1 MHAFLKMTLS
11 EWRLLFREPAAVFF
25 TLIFPLLLM
34 SLFGSVFGNEP
45 VAELGGMGSVD
56 LSTPGYIAL
65 IIGTT
70 AFMGIPSTLANYRDQ
85 GILRRLRATP
95 VPVLTILGAQFFVN
109 LIMSAL
115 GTVILITVGRV
126 WFGLQLPM
134 APLAFVAAFLFCCV
148 SLFAAGMLLA
158 SVLPTARVAQAV
170 GTAVFFPM
178 LFLSGAAMPRQFM
191 PDTLRSVAEVLPLT
205 KVVMLLSDLWFGSGW
220 NTGAIVMLGVLLI
233 IAALISLRTFRWE

>member
-1 MHAFLKMTLS
+1 MHAFLKMTVS

-25 TLIFPLLLM
+25 TLVFPLLLM

-45 VAELGGMGSVD
+45 NPALGGLGSVD
-56 LSTPGYIAL
+56 LSTPGYVAL

-95 VPVLTILGAQFFVN
+95 IPVLTILGAQFFVN

-115 GTVILITVGRV
+115 GTVILLTVGRV
-126 WFGLQLPM
+126 WFGLRLPEH
-134 APLAFVAAFLFCCV
+134 PLQFVAAFLFCCV
-148 SLFAAGMLLA
+148 SMFAAGMLLA

-205 KVVMLLSDLWFGSGW
+205 KVVMLLSDLWYGGGW
-220 NTGAIVMLGVLLI
+220 NTGALVMLGALLI

>member
-1 MHAFLKMTLS
+1 MQAFLKMTVS
-11 EWRLLFREPAAVFF
+11 EWRLLLREPAAVFF

-45 VAELGGMGSVD
+45 NPELGGLGSVD

-70 AFMGIPSTLANYRDQ
+70 AFMGLPSTLANYRDQ

-95 VPVLTILGAQFFVN
+95 VPALTILGAQFFVN

-126 WFGLQLPM
+126 WFGLQLPD
-134 APLAFVAAFLFCCV
+134 APLALVAAFLICCV

-191 PDTLRSVAEVLPLT
+191 PDTLRSVSEVLPLT
-205 KVVMLLSDLWFGSGW
+205 RVVMLLNDLWFGGHW
-220 NTGAIVMLGVLLI
+220 NTGALAMLGGVLI
-233 IAALISLRTFRWE
+233 IAAVISLRTFRWE